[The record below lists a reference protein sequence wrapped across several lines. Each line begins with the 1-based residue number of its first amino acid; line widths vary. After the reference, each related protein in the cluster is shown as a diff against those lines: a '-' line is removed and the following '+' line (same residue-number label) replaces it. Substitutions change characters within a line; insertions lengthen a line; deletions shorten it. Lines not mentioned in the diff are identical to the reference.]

1 MHEKILNFILLNTM
15 HMVMIHLIL
24 LREVAEKD
32 FLNIESF
39 LLLLYHQFD
48 VGWCFFGSCFVAFV
62 SLSTQSTPSIEPSR
76 SSCVHHMHQMY
87 HTPMNISAL
96 ASWPPIHFSSLHIPM
111 ITSHQPKTRPQSTS
125 YFLPSNAAY
134 LC

>member
-48 VGWCFFGSCFVAFV
+48 VG
-62 SLSTQSTPSIEPSR
+62 
-76 SSCVHHMHQMY
+76 
-87 HTPMNISAL
+87 
-96 ASWPPIHFSSLHIPM
+96 
-111 ITSHQPKTRPQSTS
+111 
-125 YFLPSNAAY
+125 
-134 LC
+134 